1 MAKKIL
7 QRCMTGA
14 PWGLALQILMII
26 LHSYRRGNGE
36 VYQVSAWLLDIY
48 GTERN
53 AFSAEC
59 TGAMLVGMLWAAA
72 SLIFRETDW
81 SLLKQTAVH
90 FAGCMGPSLGIGFGL
105 HWLPRNWYGLS
116 QCLLL
121 FGLIY
126 VVNWAVQFL
135 WMRRRVK
142 QMNAQ
147 LKEIGM

>member
-48 GTERN
+48 GTELN
-53 AFSAEC
+53 AFAAEC

-90 FAGCMGPSLGIGFGL
+90 FAVCMVPSLGIGFGL
-105 HWLPRNWYGLS
+105 HW
-116 QCLLL
+116 LLL